1 VLRDMNVLQ
10 IALAILSVGTLI
22 AWHELG
28 HFLVARAFRMRV
40 LKYSLGFGPRL
51 WGFER
56 GGIEYRLSAIP
67 LGGYVQIFGMSPLE
81 PGAREDPLSFLNA
94 PRYARL
100 LTILAGPAFNYALAF
115 AMFFV
120 FFFSW
125 PGGVMRVDAVQEGS
139 PAAEAG
145 LEAGDAVFGVAG
157 RSLRT
162 ESNFWDRLGT
172 QGTSL
177 YVARPVEGEDP
188 RKAEATLGAL
198 AAATA
203 EAMGATLTFVEEQG
217 SPLAAAGQAGDAVW
231 TYSKKTLEALGQL
244 VAGDKEVRES
254 TSGPPGIVKEL
265 KDAVQR
271 GLADFLWLLAF
282 LNVSLALL
290 NLLPVPALD
299 GIKAL
304 TLLVEGLLRRE
315 LNPYVIAIVNLV
327 GFTLLLGLI
336 LLVSIKDLVKM
347 VG

>member
-1 VLRDMNVLQ
+1 MLRDMNVLQ
-10 IALAILSVGTLI
+10 VALAILGVGALI

-56 GGIEYRLSAIP
+56 GGVEYRLSAIP

-94 PRYARL
+94 PRHARI

-115 AMFFV
+115 ALFFV

-125 PGGVMRVDAVQEGS
+125 PGGVMRVDAVQPQS
-139 PAAEAG
+139 PAAAAG

-162 ESNFWDRLGT
+162 EANFWDRLSES
-172 QGTSL
+172 GTSL
-177 YVARPVEGEDP
+177 YVARPVEGDEP
-188 RKAEATLGAL
+188 RKAETKLGELSEATSEGLGASF
-198 AAATA
+198 
-203 EAMGATLTFVEEQG
+203 TFVEERV
-217 SPLAAAGQAGDAVW
+217 SPLVAAGQAGDAVW
-231 TYSKKTLEALGQL
+231 TYSVKTLEALGQL
-244 VAGDKEVRES
+244 VTGDKEVRES

-304 TLLVEGLLRRE
+304 TLIVEGLLRRE
-315 LNPYVIAIVNLV
+315 LNPYVVAIVNLV
-327 GFTLLLGLI
+327 GFALLFGLI
-336 LLVSIKDLVKM
+336 LLVSVKDVLKM